1 MKKQLCILVASLSL
15 IVAAAVPVYA
25 DNTLNFSVGTD
36 NRGPEELNSAMDDI
50 LLNARSFLK
59 TPVDVEDIDL
69 SRAEKI
75 YIIDNEDDLPLTAL
89 SKGQVLDYL
98 ERCDYFWQLPVTAGG
113 KTIEIQI
120 DRDESMPDTTGLSE
134 STIAYINE
142 YLGKWHVVGGKVPN
156 GKDHVDLYK
165 ERAED
170 MASRQRGLAGQD
182 WDAVM
187 VYGMY
192 GTMGY
197 ATLLMSED
205 SVEYLMPL
213 VPPMGLEV
221 PAEVLAET
229 SFMDY
234 DGMLLPFSDLQ
245 EMIDNRPKPEA
256 GGLFSVGGGGDWGL
270 SAEAGCR
277 DKEELLGF

>member
-1 MKKQLCILVASLSL
+1 MKKSLSFF
-15 IVAAAVPVYA
+15 IGMAVVVAGAALPIHA
-25 DNTLNFSVGTD
+25 ETAMSFGIESDT
-36 NRGPEELNSAMDDI
+36 RGPEELTSFIDEIRQEALPFLNSS
-50 LLNARSFLK
+50 LS
-59 TPVDVEDIDL
+59 VEDIDL
-69 SRAEKI
+69 TRAEKI
-75 YIIDNEDDLPLTAL
+75 YDIDNAEDFPLSCR
-89 SKGQVLDYL
+89 SKKEAIDYL
-98 ERCDYFWQLPVTAGG
+98 ENCDYFWMLPITAGG
-113 KTIEIQI
+113 KTIEVGINMLKT
-120 DRDESMPDTTGLSE
+120 MPDTTDMSE
-134 STIAYINE
+134 DTIQYLHDI
-142 YLGKWHVVGGKVPN
+142 LGKWHIFVISVPTSGN
-156 GKDHVDLYK
+156 HIISHK
-165 ERAED
+165 EIAEN

-192 GTMGY
+192 DTMGY

-213 VPPMGLEV
+213 SPPMGLEV

-256 GGLFSVGGGGDWGL
+256 GGLFSAGGGGDWGL

-277 DKEELLGF
+277 DKEDLLGF